1 MNGIQTT
8 ELWCVDLVAGAPAL
22 HAIER
27 GTPRLSPADH
37 ARAAAFSDADVR
49 AEWLATHIALRL
61 LIERAAGRQWRCIS
75 FDRSERGKPH
85 LGGTQLAFSLSHVP
99 GLALIGLAPRGAIGV
114 DIERTRPVRIGEP
127 RRARIEDAGAA
138 LIAGPLPSE
147 GNARFLQA
155 WVRLEAYAKAD
166 GCGIGRLLTRLG
178 ILGTRAAGLAEQTG
192 VREIVAKL
200 VRESPDAVAND
211 LQLGDGIYAAAVC
224 AGTEPP
230 AEVAWLPSSVEGL
243 EKLTA

>member
-1 MNGIQTT
+1 VNGAQTT
-8 ELWCVDLVAGAPAL
+8 ELWCVDLAAGAPAL
-22 HAIER
+22 HTVEQR
-27 GTPRLSPADH
+27 TPRLSPADH
-37 ARAAAFSDADVR
+37 ARAAAFSDTRVR

-61 LIERAAGRQWRCIS
+61 LIERAAGPQWRCVT

-85 LGGTQLAFSLSHVP
+85 LGEAQLAFSLSHAP

-114 DIERTRPVRIGEP
+114 DIERTRPVRIGEA

-155 WVRLEAYAKAD
+155 WVRLEAFAKAD

-178 ILGTRAAGLAEQTG
+178 ILGADGAARIEQRAAS
-192 VREIVAKL
+192 EIVAEL
-200 VRESPDAVAND
+200 VRESPHTVVSD
-211 LQLGDGIYAAAVC
+211 LQLGDGVFAAVVV

-230 AEVAWLPSSVEGL
+230 AEVSWLPSSVEGL

>member
-1 MNGIQTT
+1 VNGIQTT

-27 GTPRLSPADH
+27 RTPRLSPADH
-37 ARAAAFSDADVR
+37 ARAAAFSDTR
-49 AEWLATHIALRL
+49 AREEWLVTHVALRL
-61 LIERAAGRQWRCIS
+61 LIERAAGPQWRRAM

-85 LGGTQLAFSLSHVP
+85 LGGAPLAFSLSHAP

-127 RRARIEDAGAA
+127 RRARIEDVGAA
-138 LIAGPLPSE
+138 LIAGPFPSE

-178 ILGTRAAGLAEQTG
+178 ILGTRAAGLPEQTG

-211 LQLGDGIYAAAVC
+211 LQLGDGIYAAAVF

>member
-1 MNGIQTT
+1 VNGIQTT

-27 GTPRLSPADH
+27 RTPRLSPADH
-37 ARAAAFSDADVR
+37 ARAAAFSHADVR

-85 LGGTQLAFSLSHVP
+85 LGGTQLAFSLSHAP
-99 GLALIGLAPRGAIGV
+99 GLALIGLAPCGAIGV
-114 DIERTRPVRIGEP
+114 DIERTRPVRIGEA

-178 ILGTRAAGLAEQTG
+178 ILGTRAAGLPEQTG

-211 LQLGDGIYAAAVC
+211 LQLGDGIYAAAVF